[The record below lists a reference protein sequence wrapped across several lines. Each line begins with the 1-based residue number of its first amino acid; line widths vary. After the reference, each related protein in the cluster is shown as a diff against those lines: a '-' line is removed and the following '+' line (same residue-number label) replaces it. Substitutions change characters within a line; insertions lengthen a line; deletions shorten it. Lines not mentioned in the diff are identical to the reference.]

1 MRRVPTEG
9 SNVILCGLGNWSS
22 VMPKSPHMWRK
33 DLGFKYRQTVESVHC
48 GPLSLGLGD
57 TCEEVSRWQDAAL
70 CSRSPFSQFP
80 ERAIKGSLRGG
91 ELSRDPWGG
100 GGSYQR
106 TLGEGGG
113 DGCWKWWSYSEHAH
127 RQRPEDFIER
137 ESDTIRLVMIS
148 YIENVPRDTKSVMAL
163 RWSTIWP

>member
-22 VMPKSPHMWRK
+22 VMPKSPHIWRK

-80 ERAIKGSLRGG
+80 ERAIKGSLRRGG
-91 ELSRDPWGG
+91 AIKGPLRGG
-100 GGSYQR
+100 WAIKGP
-106 TLGEGGG
+106 LGRGG
-113 DGCWKWWSYSEHAH
+113 DGYWKWWSYSEHAH

-163 RWSTIWP
+163 CWSTIWP